1 MRKAQLIYI
10 GGLSFSGSTVL
21 DALLGRLPGVVSLGE
36 VHRLAMSAGE
46 RHRSFGN
53 KCSCGRLLHECSVWQ
68 VRLSRETLLASG
80 LAGSWEAGWPI
91 SAYFGQPDSGIFSRL
106 LDGAFAL
113 LPDSTLSKIP
123 RRITPAR
130 RQIMAASASWRLFDA
145 IAGSGAGDILVDSTK
160 TPLRAKALSA
170 VRPDSIRVLWIKRDL
185 RSVFASQIKHGL
197 SGQTSNGKN
206 LVLVAKKLAI
216 DARKYAFLFS
226 KMNTITV
233 SHRDLC
239 LDPTAQLR
247 TIADSLGM
255 TVSQAIDDSIGG
267 GHLIPGNKGVWAGPH
282 EIRKE
287 FATLPL
293 MTSEMQEVCSRWLS
307 EPNREFGYE
316 SDRVD

>member
-21 DALLGRLPGVVSLGE
+21 DALLGRLPGVISLGE
-36 VHRLAMSAGE
+36 VHRLAMSARE
-46 RHRSFGN
+46 RHQSFGN

-68 VRLSRETLLASG
+68 VRLSRENLLASG

-91 SAYFGQPDSGIFSRL
+91 SAYFGQPDTGLFSRL

-145 IAGSGAGDILVDSTK
+145 IAGGIAGNILVDSTK
-160 TPLRAKALSA
+160 TPLRAKALST
-170 VRPDSIRVLWIKRDL
+170 VRPNDIHILWIKRDL

-197 SGQTSNGKN
+197 YGQTSNEQN
-206 LVLVAKKLAI
+206 LVLVAKKLAT

-226 KMNTITV
+226 KMNAIV
-233 SHRDLC
+233 VGHRDLC
-239 LDPTAQLR
+239 LDPAAQLR
-247 TIADSLGM
+247 TITDSLGM
-255 TVSQAIDDSIGG
+255 TMGQGLDDSIEG

-287 FATLPL
+287 FASLPL
-293 MTSEMQEVCSRWLS
+293 LTPEMQEVCSRWLS
-307 EPNREFGYE
+307 EANREFGYE
-316 SDRVD
+316 SERVD